1 LTDFLHPGNDEGHFL
16 GRRQTLTIHDLPLKP
31 HSAEEIRSH
40 PNFEEARD
48 CLVDAV
54 ATLYGDNVRLIRG
67 LVQYERASVFMLL
80 LCLDAASRDDAPESH
95 VSLATLC
102 DILGEM
108 NVRGRRR
115 IADLVI
121 GLRLDGFMASVP
133 APHDKRIR
141 ILKPTELML
150 EADRT
155 WLAAF
160 TSPLRLLFEAGPYEP
175 ARNHDPVFQKA
186 FRLISIGELGRAGR
200 LIANNPAIDFFLRRD
215 VGIRVLMVLMQEV
228 RGQKDRRTPS
238 GFYSA
243 AARRCH
249 VSRNHVR
256 NLLEEAEAMGL
267 VSLSD
272 VRGRYVEVLPALDQ
286 AVDRW
291 VAEALEGMDRSTK
304 LALAHLEQ
312 QAA

>member
-1 LTDFLHPGNDEGHFL
+1 
-16 GRRQTLTIHDLPLKP
+16 
-31 HSAEEIRSH
+31 
-40 PNFEEARD
+40 
-48 CLVDAV
+48 
-54 ATLYGDNVRLIRG
+54 
-67 LVQYERASVFMLL
+67 M
-80 LCLDAASRDDAPESH
+80 SR
-95 VSLATLC
+95 
-102 DILGEM
+102 
-108 NVRGRRR
+108 
-115 IADLVI
+115 
-121 GLRLDGFMASVP
+121 
-133 APHDKRIR
+133 
-141 ILKPTELML
+141 
-150 EADRT
+150 
-155 WLAAF
+155 
-160 TSPLRLLFEAGPYEP
+160 
-175 ARNHDPVFQKA
+175 RNHDPVFQKA